1 VIDLAEQENSRIA
14 GDALVLLADLDAA
27 VERGLPEPSLAFTHD
42 VNLRLRGVRWTS
54 ASKDHTEGGLV
65 RSDFGGGE

>member
-1 VIDLAEQENSRIA
+1 VIDLAEQENSRVA

-42 VNLRLRGVRWTS
+42 VNLRVRRFQWVS
-54 ASKDHTEGGLV
+54 AHKDDTEGDLV
-65 RSDFGGGE
+65 RSKFGGW